1 MDGRGKTYGR
11 WKARCRPRRPS
22 PQLRLADPA
31 TGRLKRLWRNC
42 LSRSLLG
49 DVQTRRG
56 LDGPDRGSPG
66 RADTAQVKVP
76 CSGRNPNSAGCVGQ
90 SPSPALA
97 WTFPRTAM
105 RSFVILKGDPAGR
118 ADFGVKH
125 RAAWASRP
133 SPRLPDSVTAK
144 CASSADV
151 TLARDGPTHRRRRP
165 GASCDG
171 WMRCFP
177 VEPPCATAFGDT
189 AA

>member
-1 MDGRGKTYGR
+1 MFKPGEASMDLTDGR
-11 WKARCRPRRPS
+11 RRS
-22 PQLRLADPA
+22 IGLRLP
-31 TGRLKRLWRNC
+31 RLR
-42 LSRSLLG
+42 SRRWASKPPGAALA
-49 DVQTRRG
+49 RH
-56 LDGPDRGSPG
+56 PDFGYSPWSPG